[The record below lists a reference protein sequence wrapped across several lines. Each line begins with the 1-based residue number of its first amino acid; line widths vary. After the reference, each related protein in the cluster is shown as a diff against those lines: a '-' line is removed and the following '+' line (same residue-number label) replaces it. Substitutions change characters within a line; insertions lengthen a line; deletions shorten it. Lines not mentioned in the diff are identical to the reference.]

1 MIVAREHTY
10 DLISKLFRRV
20 QLAKVFFKNASEFVL
35 TFLHCSLL
43 VTMIIFFVAQLK
55 SKQPRPQE
63 CVLTEYQTARITEPS
78 LALDSSL
85 DGPSTTAPRP
95 VDFVVSGNNIND
107 ELGFVSTCF
116 P

>member
-1 MIVAREHTY
+1 
-10 DLISKLFRRV
+10 
-20 QLAKVFFKNASEFVL
+20 
-35 TFLHCSLL
+35 
-43 VTMIIFFVAQLK
+43 MIIFFVAQLK

-95 VDFVVSGNNIND
+95 VDSVVSGNNISD
-107 ELGFVSTCF
+107 ELGFVSTRF

>member
-1 MIVAREHTY
+1 
-10 DLISKLFRRV
+10 
-20 QLAKVFFKNASEFVL
+20 
-35 TFLHCSLL
+35 
-43 VTMIIFFVAQLK
+43 MIIFFVAQLK

-63 CVLTEYQTARITEPS
+63 CVLTEFLTARITEPS

-85 DGPSTTAPRP
+85 DGPNTTAPRP

-107 ELGFVSTCF
+107 ELGFVSTRF